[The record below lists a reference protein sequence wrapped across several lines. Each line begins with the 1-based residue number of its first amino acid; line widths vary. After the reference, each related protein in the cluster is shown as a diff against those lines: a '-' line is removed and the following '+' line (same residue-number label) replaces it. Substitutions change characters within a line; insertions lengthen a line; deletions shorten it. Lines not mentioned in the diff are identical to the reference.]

1 MYATITK
8 DSGIHF
14 FSHSAVSV
22 SLHTLT
28 ATIRC
33 IWSRTNSKLCGQNW
47 GRHSQS
53 PRNGECSKV
62 CEIKLNQRCK
72 VYFLQKEMYE
82 FIQFET
88 ACLFSRS
95 QINCFKMIS
104 LNFFRVYVKSLGLPL
119 FQILSWL
126 LSHIPMM
133 IQAGT

>member
-1 MYATITK
+1 MDATITK

-22 SLHTLT
+22 SLHTPT
-28 ATIRC
+28 ATLRR

-53 PRNGECSKV
+53 PRNGECGKV
-62 CEIKLNQRCK
+62 CKIKLNQRCK

-82 FIQFET
+82 SIQFKT

-95 QINCFKMIS
+95 QINFFKMIF

-126 LSHIPMM
+126 LFHIPMM

>member
-1 MYATITK
+1 MQLLQRILGYIFSATQ
-8 DSGIHF
+8 
-14 FSHSAVSV
+14 
-22 SLHTLT
+22 L
-28 ATIRC
+28 
-33 IWSRTNSKLCGQNW
+33 
-47 GRHSQS
+47 SQS
-53 PRNGECSKV
+53 AYTPLQLPYAVFGLGQTPNFVDKIEAGIPNPPGTVSAAKFV
-62 CEIKLNQRCK
+62 KLNLNQRCK

-82 FIQFET
+82 SIQFET

-104 LNFFRVYVKSLGLPL
+104 LIFFRVYVKSLGLPL